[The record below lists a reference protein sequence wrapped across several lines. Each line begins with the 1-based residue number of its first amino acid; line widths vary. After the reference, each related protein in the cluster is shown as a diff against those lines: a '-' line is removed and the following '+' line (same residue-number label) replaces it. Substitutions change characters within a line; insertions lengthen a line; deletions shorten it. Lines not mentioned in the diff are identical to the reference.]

1 MYAIR
6 NGNLGQSKAG
16 APVMADSLSILLVED
31 DPVLG
36 ESLREYLGGKGHDV
50 TWLRDERYLDGV
62 SLSVCQVVVLDLILQ
77 FVPGDQ
83 ILGRIRQK
91 APEVPVLIL
100 TAKAGIVDK
109 QACFEAGADD
119 YLTKPFE
126 PLELLL
132 RLQALCKRDRTRSV
146 HRYGDVEI
154 DLDTQLVFKE
164 GEEVRLSGR
173 AWDLLLLLLRNR
185 GGIVSKE
192 HIMEQVWSDAV
203 VTDNVIRYY
212 IKELRR
218 VFPDKAIET
227 YKGRGYRLV

>member
-1 MYAIR
+1 MTE
-6 NGNLGQSKAG
+6 S
-16 APVMADSLSILLVED
+16 VSVLLIED
-31 DPVLG
+31 DPALG
-36 ESLREYLGGKGHDV
+36 DSLNEYLDGKGHRV
-50 TWLRDERYLDGV
+50 TWLRDERNLDAV
-62 SLSVCQVVVLDLILQ
+62 SLPSFQVVVLDLILQ
-77 FVPGDQ
+77 FIPGER
-83 ILGRIRQK
+83 ILRKIRHE
-91 APEVPVLIL
+91 APQLPVLIL
-100 TAKAGIVDK
+100 TAKAGIGDK
-109 QACFEAGADD
+109 QACFESGADD

-132 RLQALCKRDRTRSV
+132 RLQALCKRDTPREV
-146 HRYGDVEI
+146 HRCGDVEV
-154 DLDTQLVFKE
+154 DLDAQLVYKN

-192 HIMEQVWSDAV
+192 QIMEQVWCDAM

-218 VFPDKAIET
+218 VFPDQSIET